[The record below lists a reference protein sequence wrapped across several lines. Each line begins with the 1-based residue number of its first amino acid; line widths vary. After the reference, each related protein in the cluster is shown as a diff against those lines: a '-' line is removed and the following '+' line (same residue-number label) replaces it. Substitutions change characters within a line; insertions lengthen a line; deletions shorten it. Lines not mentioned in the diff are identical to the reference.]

1 MRSTIF
7 AFLVITLF
15 MACQIGQHK
24 SAQSLPLLVNE
35 ETFVLINPVG
45 YQLGE
50 LTCFDIKEAQE
61 IVFISTKEGELVKKL
76 AYEEPSDFLTES
88 DARAISD
95 SLSVLENARGIRL
108 LSITP
113 GWFSTMQN
121 QVVFSGYLNY
131 EYTKGTDTT
140 EWFPGVANLLSL
152 FDFNVKPT
160 QATLLFAT
168 SHYIEDR
175 HNSFP
180 YYPNSYVHGSIL
192 QNTLY
197 LSNYQLNPLPLLDK
211 ACAFSRWSLQENK
224 PKALEQLGKLRH
236 FLPLKDLNLLSPSED
251 FGQFWGKAFSLPIEA
266 KPQTLL
272 ITESSQGEIA
282 ETGESLA
289 LDSTLLLLH
298 IHAKQKKFFWQRPN
312 GKDLLFVVS
321 DDLKGTNLQQITP
334 PKGYQI
340 QQLLYTNNDSN
351 GNPWYLLS
359 KDQKFYLWEY
369 QP

>member
-1 MRSTIF
+1 MKHIRLGILSIS
-7 AFLVITLF
+7 LC
-15 MACQIGQHK
+15 MACQTGQHK
-24 SAQSLPLLVNE
+24 SAHSLPLLVNE

-88 DARAISD
+88 DDRAISD
-95 SLSVLENARGIRL
+95 SLSVLENASGIRL

-113 GWFSTMQN
+113 GWFSTLPN

-140 EWFPGVANLLSL
+140 AWFPGVANLLSL
-152 FDFNVKPT
+152 FDFNIKPT
-160 QATLLFAT
+160 QATLLFAA

-175 HNSFP
+175 NNSFP

-192 QNTLY
+192 YNTLY
-197 LSNYQLNPLPLLDK
+197 LSNYHLNPLPLLDK
-211 ACAFSRWSLQENK
+211 ACAFSRWSLHQNK
-224 PKALEQLGKLRH
+224 PKAIEQLGKLRH

-251 FGQFWGKAFSLPIEA
+251 FGQFWGKAFSLPSEA

-298 IHAKQKKFFWQRPN
+298 IHAKQKKFFWQRPT

>member
-1 MRSTIF
+1 M
-7 AFLVITLF
+7 VILSLSLC
-15 MACQIGQHK
+15 MACQTGQHK
-24 SAQSLPLLVNE
+24 SAQTKPILVSE
-35 ETFVLINPVG
+35 EKFVLINPVG

-95 SLSVLENARGIRL
+95 SLSALENASRIRL
-108 LSITP
+108 LSVTP
-113 GWFSTMQN
+113 GWFSTMQS

-131 EYTKGTDTT
+131 EYTKGNDTSD
-140 EWFPGVANLLSL
+140 EWFPGVVNLLSL
-152 FDFNVKPT
+152 FDPKVTPT
-160 QATLLFAT
+160 QATLLFAA
-168 SHYIEDR
+168 SHFIEDR
-175 HNSFP
+175 NNSFP

-224 PKALEQLGKLRH
+224 PKAPEQLGKLRH
-236 FLPLKDLNLLSPSED
+236 FLPLKDLNLLSPSAD
-251 FGQFWGKAFSLPIEA
+251 LGHFWGKAFSLPHE
-266 KPQTLL
+266 KNSQTLL
-272 ITESSQGEIA
+272 ITESGQGEIL
-282 ETGESLA
+282 ESGESLV

-298 IHAKQKKFFWQRPN
+298 IHAEQKKFFWQKPN
-312 GKDLLFVVS
+312 GKDHLFVVS
-321 DDLKGTNLQQITP
+321 DDLKGSNLKKITP
-334 PKGYQI
+334 PSGYQI
-340 QQLLYTNNDSN
+340 QQLLSTNNDSN

-369 QP
+369 HP